1 MKTIRHLGLIAFFTG
16 LISLEVWHGL
26 SRIGALTREQRD
38 TALAEIRRGQVELTR
53 DLAEKLR
60 AEREHAR
67 YLMKM
72 PAVRSLL
79 GSLPDSAAEEAFR
92 QRLEED
98 LIPYLFSFP
107 IMDRLALFDRD
118 GRERFR
124 LVRLVGG
131 VGSIPRSLL
140 GRSGGLGGKSM
151 AGSGAGAGA
160 GAAALGPPAPGEVA
174 LSGLEIDRERVEV
187 PASDRQILQ
196 YIARVAG
203 DRESEGTIVLTLYA
217 APLLESVRRWQPKPG
232 VLPALIDEEG
242 RYLAHPDRARE
253 QAGAPSLAAVH
264 PDVSTRILA
273 GEPEVVGGDAVF
285 LASPV
290 LGGLPGWRLVA
301 EVPEATL
308 DAATV
313 SIRGEYRWVIGSM
326 AATTIILAVAG
337 GFFLW
342 LSIREVRL
350 AESGRY
356 VERLQRESDRY
367 RAFIE
372 GAADMII
379 IVSPDRG
386 TVREANAQA
395 RATLGLALGS
405 GDARAVEEV
414 ILPAHRE
421 SFRVR
426 LGEAAAGAAADLG
439 EIWIRGADGRELPAS
454 ARLAGIDLGEERVV
468 EVALRDLTRQKE
480 LERQLRI
487 SERLGSL
494 GLLTAGVAHE
504 INNPLAGIENYLA
517 LLDREGSDAARR
529 SRYLDMIRYG
539 FRRIRDI
546 VRELS
551 SFARPEGRGASA
563 DLSEVVER
571 ALAMVRYDA
580 SFRTVEVARNGLD
593 RPLRVHG
600 DPGRLEQVFIN
611 LFLNAGRAM
620 KSRGTLKVA
629 ARPAGAEEA
638 GGPAGA
644 EPMVEVTVE
653 DTGPGIPEEILGR
666 IFDPFFTTGEGTG
679 LGLSV
684 SYGIVRALGGELR
697 AGNRAQGGA
706 CFTLR
711 LPAAADPAADPS
723 ATKTQ
728 AAPAS

>member
-1 MKTIRHLGLIAFFTG
+1 MKTVRHAGLITFFAV
-16 LISLEVWHGL
+16 LISLEVWHSL
-26 SRIGALTREQRD
+26 SRITVLTRQQRESM
-38 TALAEIRRGQVELTR
+38 LAEIERGQAELTR
-53 DLAEKLR
+53 DLEEKLR

-67 YLMKM
+67 YLVKM

-79 GSLPDSAAEEAFR
+79 GAVPGSAAERALH

-98 LIPYLFSFP
+98 LLPYLFSFP
-107 IMDRLALFDRD
+107 VMDRLALFDRD

-124 LVRLVGG
+124 LVRLAGG
-131 VGSIPRSLL
+131 VGSIPKSLL
-140 GRSGGLGGKSM
+140 GRASPPP
-151 AGSGAGAGA
+151 
-160 GAAALGPPAPGEVA
+160 GPASGEVV

-187 PASDRQILQ
+187 PATERQILH
-196 YIARVAG
+196 YIAGVSG
-203 DRESEGTIVLTLYA
+203 DGEGDGSLVLTLYA

-232 VLPALIDEEG
+232 VLSALIDAKG
-242 RYLAHPDRARE
+242 NFLAHPDRARE
-253 QAGAPSLAAVH
+253 GAGAQSFAAVH
-264 PDVSTRILA
+264 PAVFEGILA
-273 GEPEVVGGDAVF
+273 GEPGIAGSGAVF
-285 LASPV
+285 LSSPV

-301 EVPEATL
+301 EVPESTL

-326 AATTIILAVAG
+326 AATTFILAVAG

-342 LSIREVRL
+342 LSIRAVRL
-350 AESGRY
+350 AESNRSI
-356 VERLQRESDRY
+356 ERLRRESERY

-379 IVSPDRG
+379 IVSPERG
-386 TVREANAQA
+386 TIREANAQA
-395 RATLGLALGS
+395 RAMLGLAG

-421 SFRVR
+421 SFRAR

-439 EIWIRGADGRELPAS
+439 EIWIRGDDGRELPAS

-468 EVALRDLTRQKE
+468 EVALRDLTRQRE

-504 INNPLAGIENYLA
+504 INNPLAGIENYLT
-517 LLDREGSDAARR
+517 LIEREGNDAARR
-529 SRYLDMIRYG
+529 GRYLEMVRYG

-563 DLSEVVER
+563 DVSEVVER
-571 ALAMVRYDA
+571 ALAMVRYDG
-580 SFRTVEVARNGLD
+580 SFRTVEVGREGLG

-611 LFLNAGRAM
+611 LFLNAARAM
-620 KSRGTLKVA
+620 KSSGTLKIA
-629 ARPAGAEEA
+629 ARPAVAVEA
-638 GGPAGA
+638 GPAGE

-653 DTGPGIPEEILGR
+653 DTGPGIPQAILGR

-679 LGLSV
+679 LGLAV

-697 AGNRAQGGA
+697 AGNRPQGGA
-706 CFTLR
+706 RFTLR

-723 ATKTQ
+723 GAKSQ
-728 AAPAS
+728 AAPAR